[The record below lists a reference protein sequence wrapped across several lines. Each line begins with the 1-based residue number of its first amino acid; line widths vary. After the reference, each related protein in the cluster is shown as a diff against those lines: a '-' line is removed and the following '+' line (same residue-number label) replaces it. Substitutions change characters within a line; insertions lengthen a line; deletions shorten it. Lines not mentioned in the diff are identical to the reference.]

1 MHVALYA
8 RVSTTR
14 QAEKDLSIPDQLN
27 QMREWCKANGHLIVQ
42 EYIEAGASA
51 TDDKRPEFQQ
61 MLSDAL
67 ASPPPYQAI
76 IVHSRSRFFRDL
88 LEFLMYEKKLKRAE
102 CRVISIT
109 QQTSDDPAGEM
120 ASKMFS
126 LFDEYSSKEN
136 GKHTLRAMKE
146 NARRG
151 FFNGSRPCFGYR
163 AVECFMEGDNTRKKK
178 RAEID
183 PSESSTVRHIF
194 DYYLNGHQGKVMG
207 AKDIALHLNATG
219 ISLRGNV
226 WNKSRVHEVL
236 SNRAYIGEYYFNKR
250 DHKTKTLKDE
260 SEWILLNV
268 EPIIDSAIFESTRA
282 KCESRSPAKIS
293 PRLVTSL
300 ILLTGLLKCGCCGAG
315 LTTATG
321 KGGLYRYYKC
331 NTRINQGAK
340 QCSTPAIPMDKLD
353 GIVMDAMLEKI
364 LVPDRLKLM
373 LTELRKLQK
382 TKANDQEELQK
393 PLNREL
399 AEIQA
404 GTTRLYEAVEKGLL
418 PQDEFLQQR
427 AQKLKARREEI
438 MLELAG
444 LKRRQAMPLDMLN
457 PKQVDQF
464 AKVMRSIMTE
474 RRNTTGKAYLR
485 LLINEIR
492 IEENQATITGKNS
505 ALAFA
510 MLENTKV
517 DTVVPTFVPNWLPD
531 LDSNQGPA
539 D

>member
-27 QMREWCKANGHLIVQ
+27 QLRQWCKANGHLVVQ

-61 MLSDAL
+61 MLAEAL
-67 ASPPPYQAI
+67 TSPPPYQAI

-88 LEFLMYEKKLKRAE
+88 LEFLMYEKKLKRAG

-163 AVECFMEGDNTRKKK
+163 AVECRMDGDNTRMKK
-178 RAEID
+178 RVEID
-183 PSESSTVRHIF
+183 PPESATVRHIF
-194 DYYLNGHQGKVMG
+194 DYYLHGHQGKIMG
-207 AKDIALHLNATG
+207 AKEIALHLNAKG

-250 DHKTKTLKDE
+250 DHKTKAIKDK
-260 SEWILLNV
+260 SEWILLTV
-268 EPIIDSAIFESTRA
+268 EPIIDNAIFESTRT

-293 PRLVTSL
+293 PRLVTSP
-300 ILLTGLLKCGCCGAG
+300 ILLTGLLKCGYCGAG
-315 LTTATG
+315 ITTATG

-364 LVPDRLKLM
+364 LVPERLKLM

-382 TKANDQEELQK
+382 AKANDQEELQK

-444 LKRRQAMPLDMLN
+444 LKRRQAMPLDTLN
-457 PKQVDQF
+457 PKRVEQF
-464 AKVMRSIMTE
+464 AKAMRSIMTE

-492 IEENQATITGKNS
+492 IEENQATITGKNT

>member
-1 MHVALYA
+1 ML
-8 RVSTTR
+8 
-14 QAEKDLSIPDQLN
+14 AE
-27 QMREWCKANGHLIVQ
+27 
-42 EYIEAGASA
+42 
-51 TDDKRPEFQQ
+51 
-61 MLSDAL
+61 AL
-67 ASPPPYQAI
+67 ASPTPYQAI
-76 IVHSRSRFFRDL
+76 VVHSRSRFFRDL
-88 LEFLMYEKKLKRAE
+88 LEFLMYEKKLKRAG

-163 AVECFMEGDNTRKKK
+163 AVECRMAGDNTRKKK
-178 RAEID
+178 RVEID
-183 PSESSTVRHIF
+183 PSESATVRNIF
-194 DYYLNGHQGKVMG
+194 DYYLNGYQGKTMG
-207 AKDIALHLNATG
+207 AKEIALHFNAKG

-250 DHKTKTLKDE
+250 DHKTKAIKDK
-260 SEWILLNV
+260 SEWILLTV
-268 EPIIDSAIFESTRA
+268 EPIIENAIFESARL
-282 KCESRSPAKIS
+282 KCESRSPAKIA
-293 PRLVTSL
+293 PRLVTSP

-315 LTTATG
+315 ITTATG

-364 LVPDRLKLM
+364 LVPERLKLM

-382 TKANDQEELQK
+382 AKANDQEELQK

-418 PQDEFLQQR
+418 PQDDFLQQR

-444 LKRRQAMPLDMLN
+444 LKRKQAMPLDILN
-457 PKQVDQF
+457 PKRVEQF
-464 AKVMRSIMTE
+464 AKAMRSVMTE

-485 LLINEIR
+485 LLIDEIR
-492 IEENQATITGKNS
+492 IEKNQATITGKNT

-510 MLENTKV
+510 MLENTKA
-517 DTVVPTFVPNWLPD
+517 DAVVPTFVPNWLPD

>member
-1 MHVALYA
+1 MVILLSFSAIFCSLSHIRREKTA
-8 RVSTTR
+8 RSITNCNTSNQIR
-14 QAEKDLSIPDQLN
+14 CWGGKIEKLNKHLSAEERAMIML
-27 QMREWCKANGHLIVQ
+27 M
-42 EYIEAGASA
+42 
-51 TDDKRPEFQQ
+51 KRDE
-61 MLSDAL
+61 SG
-67 ASPPPYQAI
+67 
-76 IVHSRSRFFRDL
+76 
-88 LEFLMYEKKLKRAE
+88 

-163 AVECFMEGDNTRKKK
+163 AVECYMDGDNTRKKK

-183 PSESSTVRHIF
+183 PSESAIVRNIF
-194 DYYLNGHQGKVMG
+194 DYYLNGHQGCVMG
-207 AKDIALHLNATG
+207 AREIALHLNTKG

-250 DHKTKTLKDE
+250 DHKTKTLKAE
-260 SEWILLNV
+260 SEWILLTV
-268 EPIIDSAIFESTRA
+268 EPIIDEAVFESVRI
-282 KCESRSPAKIS
+282 KRESRAPAKIS
-293 PRLVTSL
+293 PRLVTSP

-315 LTTATG
+315 ITTATG

-331 NTRINQGAK
+331 NTRVNQGAHL
-340 QCSTPAIPMDKLD
+340 CSTPAIPMDKLD
-353 GIVMDAMLEKI
+353 SIVMDTMLDKI
-364 LVPDRLKLM
+364 LVPDRLKIM
-373 LTELRKLQK
+373 LAELRKLQK
-382 TKANDQEELQK
+382 ANSSNQDELQK

-399 AEIQA
+399 AEVQA

-444 LKRRQAMPLDMLN
+444 LKRKQAMPLDMLN
-457 PKQVDQF
+457 TKRVDQF
-464 AKVMRSIMTE
+464 AKAMRQIMTE

-485 LLINEIR
+485 LLIDEIR
-492 IEENQATITGKNS
+492 IEDDQATITGS
-505 ALAFA
+505 DAALAFA
-510 MLENTKV
+510 MLENTKA

>member
-8 RVSTTR
+8 RVSTAR

-27 QMREWCKANGHLIVQ
+27 QMREWCKANGHLIAQ
-42 EYIEAGASA
+42 EYIEAGATA

-67 ASPPPYQAI
+67 ASPPPYQGI

-88 LEFLMYEKKLKRAE
+88 LEFLMYEKKLKRAG

-183 PSESSTVRHIF
+183 PSESATVRHIF

-219 ISLRGNV
+219 ISLRGNI

-268 EPIIDSAIFESTRA
+268 EPIIDSAIFESIRA

-293 PRLVTSL
+293 PRLVTSP

-331 NTRINQGAK
+331 NTRVNQGAK
-340 QCSTPAIPMDKLD
+340 QCNMPAIPMDKLD

-382 TKANDQEELQK
+382 AKTNDQEELQK

-404 GTTRLYEAVEKGLL
+404 STNRLYEAVEKGLL

-427 AQKLKARREEI
+427 AQKLKARREEVI
-438 MLELAG
+438 QELAG
-444 LKRRQAMPLDMLN
+444 LKRQQAMPLDTLN
-457 PKQVDQF
+457 PKRVDQF
-464 AKVMRSIMTE
+464 AKAMRSIMTE

-492 IEENQATITGKNS
+492 IKDNQATITGKNT